1 MAKPTPP
8 AEPSYEAQ
16 LARLVTVVA
25 RLETGDLA
33 LAEALQ
39 LYEEGVVLGV
49 QCQQLLDA
57 AEVRVRQLSNDG
69 KTLEPWSPDD

>member
-16 LARLVTVVA
+16 LARLVTVVE
-25 RLETGDLA
+25 RLETGNLA

-39 LYEEGVVLGV
+39 LYEEGVALGT
-49 QCQQLLDA
+49 QCQQLLDG
-57 AEVRVRQLSNDG
+57 AELRVRRLSNDG
-69 KTLEPWSPDD
+69 TTLEPWSPDE